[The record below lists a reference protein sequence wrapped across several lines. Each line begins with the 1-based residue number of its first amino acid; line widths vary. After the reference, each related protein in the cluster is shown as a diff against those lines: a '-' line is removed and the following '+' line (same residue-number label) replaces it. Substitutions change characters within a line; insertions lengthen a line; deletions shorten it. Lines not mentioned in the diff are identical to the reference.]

1 MRVWTAQEFPSG
13 TFKCLSLSKII
24 SRLLRME
31 PITDTFFKLMIVK
44 IIIEVCA
51 DFGICTLIENILLR
65 DYNITPLVFYLI
77 S

>member
-1 MRVWTAQEFPSG
+1 MG
-13 TFKCLSLSKII
+13 
-24 SRLLRME
+24 
-31 PITDTFFKLMIVK
+31 PITDTFFKSMIVK

-51 DFGICTLIENILLR
+51 DFGICKLIENILLR

>member
-1 MRVWTAQEFPSG
+1 MG
-13 TFKCLSLSKII
+13 
-24 SRLLRME
+24 
-31 PITDTFFKLMIVK
+31 PITDTFFKSMIVK

-51 DFGICTLIENILLR
+51 DFGICTLIENMLLR